1 MKLQIVCLR
10 DIKTD
15 AHTVPQFV
23 PHIEAWRRA
32 ISDAINRPDS
42 QAANL
47 DFVKHP
53 EDFEAYH
60 LGEWDDNTAEFSF
73 LKVDPDGNPALKF
86 IKTRLF
92 YLAELTTPKN

>member
-1 MKLQIVCLR
+1 MKMQIVCLR

-23 PHIEAWRRA
+23 PHIESWRRA
-32 ISDAINRPDS
+32 ISDAINKPDQ
-42 QAANL
+42 QAAQF

-60 LGEWDDNTAEFSF
+60 LGEWDDQTAKFQTEFEITPE
-73 LKVDPDGNPALKF
+73 LKK
-86 IKTRLF
+86 RLF
-92 YLAELTTPKN
+92 LLSELVSPK

>member
-23 PHIEAWRRA
+23 PHLESWRRA
-32 ISDAINRPDS
+32 LSDAINKPD
-42 QAANL
+42 QRAL
-47 DFVKHP
+47 EMDFVRHP

-60 LGEWDDNTAEFSF
+60 LGEWDDASAAFSTQFDVPEFAVTPPKKVRIF
-73 LKVDPDGNPALKF
+73 LLSDLV
-86 IKTRLF
+86 
-92 YLAELTTPKN
+92 TPK